1 VKQSNPFGSQM
12 FLPLVFLITLLSG
25 CAADTNCKF
34 GGTAATAS
42 AIPQGL
48 GVNIHFTDPQPGEV
62 KMIAAAGFRWV
73 RMDFKWDETEREPGQ
88 YDFSDYDRLLSA
100 LDESKIHALFILD
113 YGNPLYDKGA
123 PPRTAEARQA
133 FARWAVAAAKH
144 FSNRGVVWEV
154 YNEPNH
160 DQFWPPRPNANEYV
174 ELVLAVGRAFR
185 SEVPGEK
192 LIGPAVSEMDFAFIE
207 TCFKAGLLDY
217 WSAVS
222 VHPYLRSDPEDVAV
236 EYCRLRKLIEQYSGR
251 YRTASG
257 SDRVN
262 QTRDIPII
270 SGEWGYSS
278 AWRGMNEEKQGALF
292 AREMLTNVANE
303 IPISI
308 WYDWR
313 DDGLD
318 PTDAE
323 HHFGLVRNAY
333 QAGRDPVYEP
343 KPAYRAAKTLS
354 EFFDGYVFEQRL
366 AVGGAGDYV
375 LVFAKGGD
383 RRIAAWTTSSSA
395 HRLSIPPDNSSPGIP
410 MPKGEFKVIR
420 HTGESAGSASA
431 GPQGVSIEVSTQPVY
446 LKR

>member
-1 VKQSNPFGSQM
+1 M
-12 FLPLVFLITLLSG
+12 LLPLVFLITLLSG
-25 CAADTNCKF
+25 CTADTNCKF
-34 GGTAATAS
+34 GGTPAKES
-42 AIPQGL
+42 FIPQGL
-48 GVNIHFTDPQPGEV
+48 GVNIHFTDPKPGEV

-73 RMDFKWDETEREPGQ
+73 RMDFKWDATERERGQ
-88 YDFSDYDRLLSA
+88 YDFSEYDRLMSA
-100 LDESKIHALFILD
+100 LEESKIHALFILD

-123 PPRTAEARQA
+123 PPRTPEARQA

-144 FSNRGVVWEV
+144 FSHRGVVWEI

-160 DQFWPPRPNANEYV
+160 DMFWPPRPNANEYA
-174 ELVLAVGRAFR
+174 ELALAVGRAFR

-192 LIGPAVSEMDFAFIE
+192 LIGPAVSEMDFAFLE

-222 VHPYLRSDPEDVAV
+222 VHPYLRSDPEEAAA
-236 EYCRLRKLIEQYSGR
+236 EYCRLRKLIAEYSSS
-251 YRTASG
+251 YRTGSG
-257 SDRVN
+257 SDRV
-262 QTRDIPII
+262 IPII

-278 AWRGMNEEKQGALF
+278 AWRGMSEEKQGAMF

-318 PTDAE
+318 PKEPE

-333 QAGRDPVYEP
+333 QAGGEPVYEP
-343 KPAYRAAKTLS
+343 KPAYRAARTLS

-383 RRIAAWTTSSSA
+383 RRVAAWTTSPSA
-395 HRLSIPPDNSSPGIP
+395 HRLNIPLAIP
-410 MPKGEFKVIR
+410 VPAGGFRVIR

-431 GPQGVSIEVSTQPVY
+431 GSQGVSIEVSSQPVY
-446 LKR
+446 IKR